1 MNKTTL
7 FIMLALVIGATSCK
21 SKKMTPV
28 TPRAEIEI
36 PVREERFTFTQ
47 EADRISQGTN
57 MYFVIMGSFQ
67 SKDNADRFSETL
79 RGYGFTPSILLSE
92 TGFHRVSVNSFT
104 SEDNA
109 RARVIQIRNEFP
121 AYADTWLLIR
131 KTD

>member
-1 MNKTTL
+1 MNKTAI

-21 SKKMTPV
+21 SKRMTAA
-28 TPRAEIEI
+28 TERAEADI

-57 MYFVIMGSFQ
+57 TFFIIMGSFQ
-67 SKDNADRFSETL
+67 SEDNAKRFSETL
-79 RGYGFTPSILLSE
+79 RQQGFTPVILLSE

-109 RARVIQIRNEFP
+109 RSRVLQIRDEYP

-131 KTD
+131 KTN

>member
-1 MNKTTL
+1 MKKTAI

-21 SKKMTPV
+21 TNKLF
-28 TPRAEIEI
+28 PRSEKAELEI

-67 SKDNADRFSETL
+67 SEENALRFSETL
-79 RGYGFTPSILLSE
+79 RGFGFTPSILLSE
-92 TGFHRVSVNSFT
+92 TGFHRVSVNSYT

-109 RARVIQIRNEFP
+109 RERVVQVRNEFP
-121 AYADTWLLIR
+121 AYADTWLLVR
-131 KTD
+131 KPN

>member
-121 AYADTWLLIR
+121 AYSDTWLLIR

>member
-1 MNKTTL
+1 MNKTAI
-7 FIMLALVIGATSCK
+7 FIMLALAIGATSCK
-21 SKKMTPV
+21 SKRMLPATE
-28 TPRAEIEI
+28 RAEADI

-57 MYFVIMGSFQ
+57 TYFVIMGSFQ
-67 SKDNADRFSETL
+67 SKDNADRFSQTL
-79 RGYGFTPSILLSE
+79 KVIGFTPSILLSE

-109 RARVIQIRNEFP
+109 RSRVLQIREEYP
-121 AYADTWLLIR
+121 PYADTWLLIR

>member
-1 MNKTTL
+1 MNKTAI
-7 FIMLALVIGATSCK
+7 FIMLALAIGATSCK
-21 SKKMTPV
+21 SKRMLPV
-28 TPRAEIEI
+28 TERAEADI

-47 EADRISQGTN
+47 EADRISQGANT
-57 MYFVIMGSFQ
+57 YFIIMGSFQ
-67 SKDNADRFSETL
+67 SEDNAKRFSETL
-79 RGYGFTPSILLSE
+79 RQQDFTPVILLSE

-109 RARVIQIRNEFP
+109 RSRVLQIRDEYP

>member
-1 MNKTTL
+1 MKKTAI
-7 FIMLALVIGATSCK
+7 FIMLALTIGATSCK
-21 SKKMTPV
+21 SKIMTPV
-28 TPRAEIEI
+28 TPRSQAEI

-57 MYFVIMGSFQ
+57 TYFVIMGSFQ
-67 SKDNADRFSETL
+67 SKDNADRFSQTL
-79 RGYGFTPSILLSE
+79 TVIGFTPSILLSE

-109 RARVIQIRNEFP
+109 RSRVLQIREEYP
-121 AYADTWLLIR
+121 PYADTWLLIR